1 MASASPFI
9 LFSDSQEFW
18 KPNLKLCPV
27 LAELATKEVQMPDM
41 VSVIVGGDDIAAA
54 VLYEVKG

>member
-1 MASASPFI
+1 M

-27 LAELATKEVQMPDM
+27 LAELAIKEVQMPDM
-41 VSVIVGGDDIAAA
+41 VSVVVGGDDIAAA
-54 VLYEVKG
+54 VLYAVIG